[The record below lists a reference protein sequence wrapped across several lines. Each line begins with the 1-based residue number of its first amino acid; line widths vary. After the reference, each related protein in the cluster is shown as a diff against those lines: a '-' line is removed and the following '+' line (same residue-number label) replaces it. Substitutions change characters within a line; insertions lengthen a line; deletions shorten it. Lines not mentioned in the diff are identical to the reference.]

1 MSKKR
6 ARPRRQRTL
15 PPGNQPAVGQQMP
28 PDGAPM
34 QQPVQ
39 ANRPAA
45 KPRKRRRKVPVQ
57 QLSRSERQRRQVKR
71 SFRRKVTRRLV
82 FLLLTLGMAFLA
94 VTIFFRVNTLDITGT
109 PHYSAEE
116 ISKVLGVE
124 KGDNLFTFRTGAL
137 EKKILKKYPYLSD
150 VSVERQL
157 PDTLVVKATDA
168 VPVVALD
175 MQGGGYFLADADG
188 KLLEQTAQIPE
199 GVASVTG
206 VILSDATPGH
216 FLSSED
222 TDRAAPLIALTQAL
236 EKQEMIS
243 DVDFINV
250 SALYDVRFSYQGRLD
265 VRLGETTQLTEKL
278 RMLERIVQD
287 ELSPSDVNIVYL
299 SDPTTAYCP
308 PTTPDQIEQ
317 SALPI
322 AEEIPTTE
330 LTEPAASGSS

>member
-28 PDGAPM
+28 PDGASM

-45 KPRKRRRKVPVQ
+45 KPRKRCRKIPVQ

-109 PHYSAEE
+109 PHYSAKRFPSAGRGKRGQPLYLPHGR
-116 ISKVLGVE
+116 IG
-124 KGDNLFTFRTGAL
+124 
-137 EKKILKKYPYLSD
+137 KKDFEKYPYLSD

-157 PDTLVVKATDA
+157 PDTLVIKATDA

-222 TDRAAPLIALTQAL
+222 TDRAAPLVALTQAL

-330 LTEPAASGSS
+330 LIEPAASGSS